1 MFFPFLKEVIMAPN
15 NENKENESEA
25 EEIASIFKDEEITRV
40 EEESII
46 IECDTLNFSMPD
58 ENPVIIKLENTE
70 ENK

>member
-1 MFFPFLKEVIMAPN
+1 MAPN

-25 EEIASIFKDEEITRV
+25 EEVASIFKDEEITRI

-46 IECDTLNFSMPD
+46 IERDTLNFSMPD
-58 ENPVIIKLENTE
+58 ENPAIIKLENAE